1 MRDSD
6 LLVIPSQADESF
18 GLTAIE
24 AMLCNNAIVSTN
36 IGGLP
41 ETIGEN
47 GGCGFYV
54 NHNDSKEFSEK
65 IIYLIEND
73 EKRKQMAENGRL
85 RALKCFSSSDMSRNY
100 HSLLKV

>member
-1 MRDSD
+1 

-54 NHNDSKEFSEK
+54 GRDNSKEFSEK

-73 EKRKQMAENGRL
+73 EKRKKMAENGRQ
-85 RALKCFSSSDMSRNY
+85 RALKYFSPSDMSRNY
-100 HSLLKV
+100 HGILKV

>member
-1 MRDSD
+1 M
-6 LLVIPSQADESF
+6 LVIPSQADESF

-47 GGCGFYV
+47 GQCGFYV
-54 NHNDSKEFSEK
+54 DSDNQKNFQKKLFIS
-65 IIYLIEND
+65 LRMTRNA
-73 EKRKQMAENGRL
+73 KRW
-85 RALKCFSSSDMSRNY
+85 
-100 HSLLKV
+100 